1 MSVARSAI
9 RSGST
14 KAHPAPSRAGR
25 ASGARSRLR
34 RLGVPLAAS
43 LTFAALGA
51 TGAAPALG
59 AGIVQLP
66 VAFQVKNTN
75 TSQAPCTS
83 GLPDGAMYTIRGH
96 ISGPA
101 TALRAGAGRAITPV
115 TLYLFGYEAGEWNW
129 DLKGVAGY
137 DYAAE
142 MASRGHVSLTIDELG
157 YGASGHPANG
167 NETCQGAEADVAH
180 QIVQALRSG
189 AYSLGTGRGIAFSRV
204 LLAGHDIGG
213 SVAEIEAYSY
223 ADIDGLISVTFAHQ
237 GFTPYIIERSTV
249 AAFGTCTESPSGY
262 AHFISEDEFRSLL
275 FYNTAPRV
283 IDAAAALRNPN
294 PCGVIR
300 SNPPSVLVA
309 DRLHIAEIK
318 VPVLIVFGDNDT
330 LVWSRQGEEE
340 EQRNFSGSPDASTVF
355 IPEAGHFPMFSRTA
369 SVFDRE
375 MSAWLGSRFPAP

>member
-1 MSVARSAI
+1 MNVATASNR
-9 RSGST
+9 
-14 KAHPAPSRAGR
+14 PSRSTRKHRVSRRVGR
-25 ASGARSRLR
+25 GVR
-34 RLGVPLAAS
+34 RTLGVVVVAGLLSMAVAAV
-43 LTFAALGA
+43 AV
-51 TGAAPALG
+51 APAM
-59 AGIVQLP
+59 ADGIVQVP

-75 TSQAPCTS
+75 TSQAPCTI
-83 GLPDGAMYTIRGH
+83 GLPDGATYTIRGH
-96 ISGPA
+96 ISGPQSSL
-101 TALRAGAGRAITPV
+101 TSGRARTI

-142 MASRGHVSLTIDELG
+142 MARRGHVSLTIDELG

-180 QIVQALRSG
+180 QIVQTLRSG
-189 AYSLGTGRGIAFSRV
+189 AYSLGTGPGIAFSRV

-309 DRLHIAEIK
+309 DRLHIAEIT
-318 VPVLIVFGDNDT
+318 VPVLIVFGDEDT

-355 IPEAGHFPMFSRTA
+355 ITEAGHFPMLSSTA
-369 SVFDRE
+369 SLFDRE
-375 MSAWLGSRFPAP
+375 MSAWLGSRFPAS